1 LKVIVAEKASVYGG
15 TSARSGG
22 WSWIPCNPHALRAG
36 IPDSR
41 ERARTYIQHEAG
53 NRFDAERTD
62 AFLDNG
68 PKMVEFFE
76 SNTELRFVL
85 GPAFSDYHPDAPGA
99 MHGGRPVV
107 AEPFDARALGSE
119 IMRLRPPLREI
130 TFLGMMIGSGKE
142 LLHFFNVT
150 RSVKSAGYVA
160 ALFARFLRDMGLHGR
175 PMRLTNGN
183 ALIGRLARSA
193 FDKGVAIWTSAPVS
207 DLIFDASG
215 AVKGAVVERDGEVV
229 QVRASCGVV
238 LAAGGFPH
246 DPIRRSALY
255 PHAPEEAGDWAPAPR
270 ENTGDGLTLGERAGG
285 VVQTDLSNPAAWVPI
300 SLVPHRDGTKGP
312 FPHFVDRG
320 KPGVIAVTR
329 SGRRF
334 VNEAN
339 SYHDFVQA
347 MLRATEG
354 EPVRSAFL
362 IVDHPTLRR
371 YGLGHVKPFPVPI
384 RPALQSGY
392 LKAGRTPADLAR
404 ACGID
409 VAAFEAT
416 LKTYNTSAALG
427 QDPAFGRGT
436 NVYNRYLGDPDH
448 RPNPCVAPVHTAPF
462 YGVEVFPGT
471 LGTFAG
477 LRTDAQSR
485 VLNAEGRAIP
495 GLYAAGND
503 AVSLM
508 GGNYPGGGITL
519 GPALTFGFI
528 AGRRL
533 AGLTEE
539 A

>member
-1 LKVIVAEKASVYGG
+1 
-15 TSARSGG
+15 
-22 WSWIPCNPHALRAG
+22 
-36 IPDSR
+36 
-41 ERARTYIQHEAG
+41 
-53 NRFDAERTD
+53 
-62 AFLDNG
+62 
-68 PKMVEFFE
+68 
-76 SNTELRFVL
+76 
-85 GPAFSDYHPDAPGA
+85 
-99 MHGGRPVV
+99 
-107 AEPFDARALGSE
+107 
-119 IMRLRPPLREI
+119 
-130 TFLGMMIGSGKE
+130 
-142 LLHFFNVT
+142 
-150 RSVKSAGYVA
+150 
-160 ALFARFLRDMGLHGR
+160 
-175 PMRLTNGN
+175 
-183 ALIGRLARSA
+183 
-193 FDKGVAIWTSAPVS
+193 
-207 DLIFDASG
+207 
-215 AVKGAVVERDGEVV
+215 
-229 QVRASCGVV
+229 
-238 LAAGGFPH
+238 
-246 DPIRRSALY
+246 
-255 PHAPEEAGDWAPAPR
+255 
-270 ENTGDGLTLGERAGG
+270 
-285 VVQTDLSNPAAWVPI
+285 
-300 SLVPHRDGTKGP
+300 VPHRDGTKGP